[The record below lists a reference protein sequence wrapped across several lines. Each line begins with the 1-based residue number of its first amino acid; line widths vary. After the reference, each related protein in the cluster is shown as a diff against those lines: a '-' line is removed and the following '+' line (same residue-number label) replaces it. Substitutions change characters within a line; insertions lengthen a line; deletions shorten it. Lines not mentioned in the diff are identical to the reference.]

1 VTISLVVAVAENG
14 VIGRGGGLPW
24 HLPDDLVR
32 FKELTSGSTIV
43 MGRKTFES
51 IGRPLPNRQ
60 NIVLTRDR
68 AFESEGVELVHEL
81 ENVLL
86 LDDRECEIFVIGGAE
101 VFGLLLPYAERLYQ
115 TVVHAAVEG
124 DTHFDEIDKSEWEL
138 CQDEFHDA
146 DQQHEHPFSFRLWV
160 RRAQRPA
167 S

>member
-1 VTISLVVAVAENG
+1 MTISLVVAVAENG

-43 MGRKTFES
+43 MGRRTFES
-51 IGRPLPNRQ
+51 VGRPLPNRR

-81 ENVLL
+81 DDVLL
-86 LDDRECEIFVIGGAE
+86 LDDGVCEIFVIGGAE
-101 VFGLLLPYAERLYQ
+101 VFRLLLPYAEHVYQ
-115 TVVHAAVEG
+115 TVVHAEVEG
-124 DTHFDEIDKSEWEL
+124 DTRIDEIDTTEWKL
-138 CQDEFHDA
+138 CQDEFHHA
-146 DQQHEHPFSFRLWV
+146 DQQHEYPFSFRLWV
-160 RRAQRPA
+160 RFAQRPA